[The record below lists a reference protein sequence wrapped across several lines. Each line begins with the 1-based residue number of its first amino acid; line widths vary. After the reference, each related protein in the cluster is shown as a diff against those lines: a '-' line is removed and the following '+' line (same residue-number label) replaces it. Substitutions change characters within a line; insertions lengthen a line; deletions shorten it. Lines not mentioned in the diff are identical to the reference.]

1 MILFLTTLDIGEFV
15 TQEDF
20 IKLVLEWNAGSRY
33 EENIVKGIEW
43 CGERTVRYGDSK
55 LWLEFVE
62 YAEREILAVRHE
74 KITADGV
81 VWDSDFVMN
90 FGTHRLTIQLDR
102 TYSEEALVMG
112 AYFSTPH
119 FITLLIEKGFLA
131 KDRDLPVL
139 RTPIAVT
146 DVDLEMCKRAF
157 TEDNGYRLPVVFV
170 SRTAEDKFPLS
181 ITWLASRLK
190 GAAHVLVEESAESC
204 AEIRKF
210 FKMGNEPFGA
220 VRIYYPLGT
229 VRHKKF
235 RFRSATGNEDVRL
248 EKVIRHVIQYG
259 IAQRVERFCT
269 WNGVNGAVLNNQ
281 LDHQIA
287 VRKER
292 VAELMKANEALQ
304 YENQGLRAKYA
315 SSDAVPLL
323 YFGDEEEFYEGEI
336 RDMVLGVLDEALA
349 ATEKATR
356 KGNILEDVLEN
367 NVYQH
372 LSDERKQKFLDVKT
386 VSEAFTHHETRIV
399 DKAGCFDFGGRKYEA
414 TAALSGM
421 EVEIAYDPLNTE
433 TVMVRYGKMDEI
445 KAHPVRIGAF
455 ADKKPE
461 RPVGMTDALPET
473 SRFLDALE
481 KKYREDHRI
490 AARALSFGEYGKTG
504 DR

>member
-287 VRKER
+287 VRKNAETEKLRAEAEKDEVYETFSEDLQALQER
-292 VAELMKANEALQ
+292 VTELMKANEALQ

-372 LSDERKQKFLDVKT
+372 LSDERKQKVKALFKGYKSLT
-386 VSEAFTHHETRIV
+386 GAMRQELMALGFEITEAGKHYKLTY
-399 DKAGCFDFGGRKYEA
+399 GGDARYMVTIAK
-414 TAALSGM
+414 TPSDNRSGINNAALISK
-421 EVEIAYDPLNTE
+421 
-433 TVMVRYGKMDEI
+433 KM
-445 KAHPVRIGAF
+445 
-455 ADKKPE
+455 
-461 RPVGMTDALPET
+461 L
-473 SRFLDALE
+473 
-481 KKYREDHRI
+481 
-490 AARALSFGEYGKTG
+490 
-504 DR
+504 

>member
-146 DVDLEMCKRAF
+146 DADLDMCKRAF

-287 VRKER
+287 VRKNAETEKLRAEAEKDEVYETFSEDLQALQER
-292 VAELMKANEALQ
+292 VTELMKANEALQ

-336 RDMVLGVLDEALA
+336 RDMVLGALDEALA

-356 KGNILEDVLEN
+356 KGDILEDVLEN

-372 LSDERKQKFLDVKT
+372 LSDERKQKVKALFKGYKSLT
-386 VSEAFTHHETRIV
+386 GAMRQELMALGFEITEAGKHYKLTY
-399 DKAGCFDFGGRKYEA
+399 GGDARYMVTMAK
-414 TAALSGM
+414 TPSDNRSGINNAALISK
-421 EVEIAYDPLNTE
+421 
-433 TVMVRYGKMDEI
+433 KM
-445 KAHPVRIGAF
+445 
-455 ADKKPE
+455 
-461 RPVGMTDALPET
+461 L
-473 SRFLDALE
+473 
-481 KKYREDHRI
+481 
-490 AARALSFGEYGKTG
+490 
-504 DR
+504 

>member
-146 DVDLEMCKRAF
+146 DADLEMCKRAF

-204 AEIRKF
+204 AEIRKL

-235 RFRSATGNEDVRL
+235 RFRSATGNEDIRL

-259 IAQRVERFCT
+259 IAQRVDRFCT

-287 VRKER
+287 VRKNAETEKLRAEAEKDEVYETFSEDLQALQER

-315 SSDAVPLL
+315 SSDAVPML

-336 RDMVLGVLDEALA
+336 RDMVLGALDEALA

-356 KGNILEDVLEN
+356 KGDILEDVLEN

-372 LSDERKQKFLDVKT
+372 LSDERKQKVKALFKGYKSLT
-386 VSEAFTHHETRIV
+386 GAMRQELMALGFEITEAGKHYKLTY
-399 DKAGCFDFGGRKYEA
+399 GGDARYMVTMAK
-414 TAALSGM
+414 TPSDNRSGINNAALISK
-421 EVEIAYDPLNTE
+421 
-433 TVMVRYGKMDEI
+433 KM
-445 KAHPVRIGAF
+445 
-455 ADKKPE
+455 
-461 RPVGMTDALPET
+461 L
-473 SRFLDALE
+473 
-481 KKYREDHRI
+481 
-490 AARALSFGEYGKTG
+490 
-504 DR
+504 

>member
-146 DVDLEMCKRAF
+146 DADLDMCKRAF

-204 AEIRKF
+204 AEIRKL

-287 VRKER
+287 VRKNAETEKLRAEAEKDEVYETFSEDLQALQER
-292 VAELMKANEALQ
+292 VTELMKANEALQ

-336 RDMVLGVLDEALA
+336 RDMVLGALDEALA

-356 KGNILEDVLEN
+356 KGDILEDVLEN

-372 LSDERKQKFLDVKT
+372 LSDERKQKVKALFKGYKSLT
-386 VSEAFTHHETRIV
+386 GAMRQELMALGFEITEAGKHYKLTY
-399 DKAGCFDFGGRKYEA
+399 GGDARYMVTIAK
-414 TAALSGM
+414 TPSDNRSGINNAALISK
-421 EVEIAYDPLNTE
+421 
-433 TVMVRYGKMDEI
+433 KM
-445 KAHPVRIGAF
+445 
-455 ADKKPE
+455 
-461 RPVGMTDALPET
+461 L
-473 SRFLDALE
+473 
-481 KKYREDHRI
+481 
-490 AARALSFGEYGKTG
+490 
-504 DR
+504 

>member
-146 DVDLEMCKRAF
+146 DADLDMCKRAF

-204 AEIRKF
+204 AEIRKL

-235 RFRSATGNEDVRL
+235 RFRSATGNEYVRL

-287 VRKER
+287 VRKNAETEKLRAEAEKDEVYETFSEDLQALQER
-292 VAELMKANEALQ
+292 VTELMKANEALQ

-336 RDMVLGVLDEALA
+336 RDMVLGALDEALA

-356 KGNILEDVLEN
+356 KGDILEDVLEN

-372 LSDERKQKFLDVKT
+372 LSDERKQKVKALFKGYKSLT
-386 VSEAFTHHETRIV
+386 GAMRQELMALGFEITEAGKHYKLTY
-399 DKAGCFDFGGRKYEA
+399 GGDARYMVTMAK
-414 TAALSGM
+414 TPSDNRSGINNAALISK
-421 EVEIAYDPLNTE
+421 
-433 TVMVRYGKMDEI
+433 KM
-445 KAHPVRIGAF
+445 
-455 ADKKPE
+455 
-461 RPVGMTDALPET
+461 L
-473 SRFLDALE
+473 
-481 KKYREDHRI
+481 
-490 AARALSFGEYGKTG
+490 
-504 DR
+504 

>member
-210 FKMGNEPFGA
+210 LKMGNEPFGA

-287 VRKER
+287 VRKNAETEKLRAEAEKDEVYETFSEDLQALQER
-292 VAELMKANEALQ
+292 VTELMKANEALQ

-372 LSDERKQKFLDVKT
+372 LSDERKQKVKALFKGYKSLT
-386 VSEAFTHHETRIV
+386 GAMRQELMALGFEITEAGKHYKLTY
-399 DKAGCFDFGGRKYEA
+399 GGDARYMVTIAK
-414 TAALSGM
+414 TPSDNRSGINNAALISK
-421 EVEIAYDPLNTE
+421 
-433 TVMVRYGKMDEI
+433 KM
-445 KAHPVRIGAF
+445 
-455 ADKKPE
+455 
-461 RPVGMTDALPET
+461 L
-473 SRFLDALE
+473 
-481 KKYREDHRI
+481 
-490 AARALSFGEYGKTG
+490 
-504 DR
+504 

>member
-204 AEIRKF
+204 AEIRKL

-287 VRKER
+287 VRKNAETEKLRAEAEKDEVYETFSEDLQALQER
-292 VAELMKANEALQ
+292 VTELMKANEALQ

-372 LSDERKQKFLDVKT
+372 LSDERKQKVKALFKGYKSLT
-386 VSEAFTHHETRIV
+386 GAMRQELMALGFEITEAGKHYKLTY
-399 DKAGCFDFGGRKYEA
+399 GGDARYMVTMAK
-414 TAALSGM
+414 TPSDNRSGINNAALISK
-421 EVEIAYDPLNTE
+421 
-433 TVMVRYGKMDEI
+433 KM
-445 KAHPVRIGAF
+445 
-455 ADKKPE
+455 
-461 RPVGMTDALPET
+461 L
-473 SRFLDALE
+473 
-481 KKYREDHRI
+481 
-490 AARALSFGEYGKTG
+490 
-504 DR
+504 

>member
-146 DVDLEMCKRAF
+146 DADLDMCKRAF

-204 AEIRKF
+204 AEIRKL

-259 IAQRVERFCT
+259 IAQRVDRFCT

-287 VRKER
+287 VRKNAETEKLRAEAEKDEVYETFSEDLQALQER

-315 SSDAVPLL
+315 SSDAVPML

-336 RDMVLGVLDEALA
+336 RDMVLGALDEALA

-356 KGNILEDVLEN
+356 KGDILEDVLEN

-372 LSDERKQKFLDVKT
+372 LSDERKQKVKALFKGYKSLT
-386 VSEAFTHHETRIV
+386 GVMRQELMALGFEITEAGKHYKLTY
-399 DKAGCFDFGGRKYEA
+399 GGDARYMVTMAK
-414 TAALSGM
+414 TPSDNRSGINNAALISK
-421 EVEIAYDPLNTE
+421 
-433 TVMVRYGKMDEI
+433 KM
-445 KAHPVRIGAF
+445 
-455 ADKKPE
+455 
-461 RPVGMTDALPET
+461 L
-473 SRFLDALE
+473 
-481 KKYREDHRI
+481 
-490 AARALSFGEYGKTG
+490 
-504 DR
+504 

>member
-287 VRKER
+287 VRKNAETEKLRAEAEKDEVYETFSEDLQALQER
-292 VAELMKANEALQ
+292 VTELMKANEALQ

-315 SSDAVPLL
+315 SSDAVPML

-336 RDMVLGVLDEALA
+336 RDMVLGALDEALA

-372 LSDERKQKFLDVKT
+372 LSDERKQKVKALFKGYKSLT
-386 VSEAFTHHETRIV
+386 GAMRQELMALGFEITEAGKHYKLTY
-399 DKAGCFDFGGRKYEA
+399 GGDARYMVTMAK
-414 TAALSGM
+414 TPSDNRSGINNAALISK
-421 EVEIAYDPLNTE
+421 
-433 TVMVRYGKMDEI
+433 KM
-445 KAHPVRIGAF
+445 
-455 ADKKPE
+455 
-461 RPVGMTDALPET
+461 L
-473 SRFLDALE
+473 
-481 KKYREDHRI
+481 
-490 AARALSFGEYGKTG
+490 
-504 DR
+504 

>member
-287 VRKER
+287 VRKNAETEKLRAEAEKDEVYETFSEDLQALQER
-292 VAELMKANEALQ
+292 VTELMKANEALQ

-336 RDMVLGVLDEALA
+336 RDMVLGALDEALA

-356 KGNILEDVLEN
+356 KGDILEDVLEN

-372 LSDERKQKFLDVKT
+372 LSDERKQKVKALFKGYKSLT
-386 VSEAFTHHETRIV
+386 GAMRQELMALGFEITEAGKHYKLTY
-399 DKAGCFDFGGRKYEA
+399 GGDARYMVTIAK
-414 TAALSGM
+414 TPSDNRSGINNAALISK
-421 EVEIAYDPLNTE
+421 
-433 TVMVRYGKMDEI
+433 KM
-445 KAHPVRIGAF
+445 
-455 ADKKPE
+455 
-461 RPVGMTDALPET
+461 L
-473 SRFLDALE
+473 
-481 KKYREDHRI
+481 
-490 AARALSFGEYGKTG
+490 
-504 DR
+504 

>member
-146 DVDLEMCKRAF
+146 DADLEMCKRAF

-204 AEIRKF
+204 AEIRKL

-235 RFRSATGNEDVRL
+235 RFRSATGNEEVRL

-259 IAQRVERFCT
+259 IPQRVERFCT

-287 VRKER
+287 VRKNAETEKLRAEAEKDEVYETFSEDLQALQER

-336 RDMVLGVLDEALA
+336 RDMVLGALDEALA

-356 KGNILEDVLEN
+356 KGDILEDVLEN

-372 LSDERKQKFLDVKT
+372 LSDERKQKVKALFKGYKSLT
-386 VSEAFTHHETRIV
+386 GAMRQELMALGFEITEAGKHYKLTY
-399 DKAGCFDFGGRKYEA
+399 GGDARYMVTMAK
-414 TAALSGM
+414 TPSDNRSGINNAALISK
-421 EVEIAYDPLNTE
+421 
-433 TVMVRYGKMDEI
+433 KM
-445 KAHPVRIGAF
+445 
-455 ADKKPE
+455 
-461 RPVGMTDALPET
+461 L
-473 SRFLDALE
+473 
-481 KKYREDHRI
+481 
-490 AARALSFGEYGKTG
+490 
-504 DR
+504 

>member
-146 DVDLEMCKRAF
+146 DADLDMCKRAF

-204 AEIRKF
+204 AEIRKL

-259 IAQRVERFCT
+259 IAQRVERFST
-269 WNGVNGAVLNNQ
+269 WNGLNGAVLNNQ

-287 VRKER
+287 VRKNAETEKLRAEAEKDEVYETFSEDLQALQER

-315 SSDAVPLL
+315 SSDAVPML

-336 RDMVLGVLDEALA
+336 RDMVLGALDEALA

-356 KGNILEDVLEN
+356 KGDILEDVLEN

-372 LSDERKQKFLDVKT
+372 LSDERKQKVKALFKGYKSLT
-386 VSEAFTHHETRIV
+386 GAMRQELMALGFEITEAGKHYKLTY
-399 DKAGCFDFGGRKYEA
+399 GGDARYMVTMAK
-414 TAALSGM
+414 TPSDNRSGINNAALISK
-421 EVEIAYDPLNTE
+421 
-433 TVMVRYGKMDEI
+433 KM
-445 KAHPVRIGAF
+445 
-455 ADKKPE
+455 
-461 RPVGMTDALPET
+461 L
-473 SRFLDALE
+473 
-481 KKYREDHRI
+481 
-490 AARALSFGEYGKTG
+490 
-504 DR
+504 

>member
-259 IAQRVERFCT
+259 IAQRVDRFCT

-287 VRKER
+287 VRKNAETEKLRAEAEKDEVYETFSEDLQALQER
-292 VAELMKANEALQ
+292 VTELMKANEALQ

-372 LSDERKQKFLDVKT
+372 LSDERKQKVKALFKGYKSLT
-386 VSEAFTHHETRIV
+386 GAMRQELMALGFEITEAGKHYKLTY
-399 DKAGCFDFGGRKYEA
+399 GGDARYMVTIAK
-414 TAALSGM
+414 TPSDNRSGINNAALISK
-421 EVEIAYDPLNTE
+421 
-433 TVMVRYGKMDEI
+433 KM
-445 KAHPVRIGAF
+445 
-455 ADKKPE
+455 
-461 RPVGMTDALPET
+461 L
-473 SRFLDALE
+473 
-481 KKYREDHRI
+481 
-490 AARALSFGEYGKTG
+490 
-504 DR
+504 

>member
-204 AEIRKF
+204 AEIRKL

-287 VRKER
+287 VRKNAETEKLRAEAEKDEVYETFSEDLQALQER
-292 VAELMKANEALQ
+292 VTELMKANEALQ

-372 LSDERKQKFLDVKT
+372 LSDERKQKVKALFKGYKSLT
-386 VSEAFTHHETRIV
+386 GAMRQELMALGFEITEAGKHYKLTY
-399 DKAGCFDFGGRKYEA
+399 GGDARYMVTIAK
-414 TAALSGM
+414 TPSDNRSGINNAALISK
-421 EVEIAYDPLNTE
+421 
-433 TVMVRYGKMDEI
+433 KM
-445 KAHPVRIGAF
+445 
-455 ADKKPE
+455 
-461 RPVGMTDALPET
+461 L
-473 SRFLDALE
+473 
-481 KKYREDHRI
+481 
-490 AARALSFGEYGKTG
+490 
-504 DR
+504 

>member
-146 DVDLEMCKRAF
+146 DADLDMCKRAF

-204 AEIRKF
+204 AEIRKL

-287 VRKER
+287 VRKNAETEKLRAEAEKDEVYETFSEDLQALQER
-292 VAELMKANEALQ
+292 VTELMKANEALQ

-372 LSDERKQKFLDVKT
+372 LSDERKQKVKALFKGYKSLT
-386 VSEAFTHHETRIV
+386 GAMRQELMALGFEITEAGKHYKLTY
-399 DKAGCFDFGGRKYEA
+399 GGDARYMVTMAK
-414 TAALSGM
+414 TPSDNRSGINNAALISK
-421 EVEIAYDPLNTE
+421 
-433 TVMVRYGKMDEI
+433 KM
-445 KAHPVRIGAF
+445 
-455 ADKKPE
+455 
-461 RPVGMTDALPET
+461 L
-473 SRFLDALE
+473 
-481 KKYREDHRI
+481 
-490 AARALSFGEYGKTG
+490 
-504 DR
+504 

>member
-146 DVDLEMCKRAF
+146 DADREMCKRAF

-204 AEIRKF
+204 AEIRKL

-259 IAQRVERFCT
+259 IAQRVDRFCT

-287 VRKER
+287 VRKNAETEKLRAEAEKDEVYETFSEDLQALQER

-315 SSDAVPLL
+315 SSDAVPML

-336 RDMVLGVLDEALA
+336 RDMVLGALDEALA

-356 KGNILEDVLEN
+356 KGDILEDVLEN

-372 LSDERKQKFLDVKT
+372 LSDERKQKVKALFKGYKSLT
-386 VSEAFTHHETRIV
+386 GAMRQELMALGFEITEAGKHYKLTY
-399 DKAGCFDFGGRKYEA
+399 GGDARYMVTMAK
-414 TAALSGM
+414 TPSDNRSGINNAALISK
-421 EVEIAYDPLNTE
+421 
-433 TVMVRYGKMDEI
+433 KM
-445 KAHPVRIGAF
+445 
-455 ADKKPE
+455 
-461 RPVGMTDALPET
+461 L
-473 SRFLDALE
+473 
-481 KKYREDHRI
+481 
-490 AARALSFGEYGKTG
+490 
-504 DR
+504 

>member
-259 IAQRVERFCT
+259 IAQRVDRFCT

-287 VRKER
+287 VRKNAETEKLRAEAEKDEVYETFSEDLQALQER

-315 SSDAVPLL
+315 SSDAVPML

-336 RDMVLGVLDEALA
+336 RDMVLGALDEALA

-356 KGNILEDVLEN
+356 KGDILEDVLEN

-372 LSDERKQKFLDVKT
+372 LSDERKQKVKALFKGYKSLT
-386 VSEAFTHHETRIV
+386 GAMRQELMALGFEITEAGKHYKLTY
-399 DKAGCFDFGGRKYEA
+399 GGDARYMVTIAK
-414 TAALSGM
+414 TPSDNRSGINNAALISK
-421 EVEIAYDPLNTE
+421 
-433 TVMVRYGKMDEI
+433 KM
-445 KAHPVRIGAF
+445 
-455 ADKKPE
+455 
-461 RPVGMTDALPET
+461 L
-473 SRFLDALE
+473 
-481 KKYREDHRI
+481 
-490 AARALSFGEYGKTG
+490 
-504 DR
+504 

>member
-204 AEIRKF
+204 AEIRKL

-287 VRKER
+287 VRKNAETEKLRAEAEKDEVYETFSEDLQALQER
-292 VAELMKANEALQ
+292 VTELMKANEALQ

-315 SSDAVPLL
+315 SSDAVPML

-336 RDMVLGVLDEALA
+336 RDMVLGALDEALA

-356 KGNILEDVLEN
+356 KGDILEDVLEN

-372 LSDERKQKFLDVKT
+372 LSDERKQKVKALFKGYKSLT
-386 VSEAFTHHETRIV
+386 GAMRQELMALGFEITEAGKHYKLTY
-399 DKAGCFDFGGRKYEA
+399 GGDARYMVTMAK
-414 TAALSGM
+414 TPSDNRSGINNAALISK
-421 EVEIAYDPLNTE
+421 
-433 TVMVRYGKMDEI
+433 KM
-445 KAHPVRIGAF
+445 
-455 ADKKPE
+455 
-461 RPVGMTDALPET
+461 L
-473 SRFLDALE
+473 
-481 KKYREDHRI
+481 
-490 AARALSFGEYGKTG
+490 
-504 DR
+504 

>member
-146 DVDLEMCKRAF
+146 DADLEMCKRAF

-204 AEIRKF
+204 AEIRKL

-287 VRKER
+287 VRKNAETEKLRAEAEKDEVYETFSEDLQALQER

-315 SSDAVPLL
+315 SSDAVPML

-336 RDMVLGVLDEALA
+336 RDMVLGVLDEALV

-372 LSDERKQKFLDVKT
+372 LSDERKQKVKALFKGYKSLT
-386 VSEAFTHHETRIV
+386 GAMRQELMALGFEITEAGKHYKLTY
-399 DKAGCFDFGGRKYEA
+399 GGDARYMVTMAK
-414 TAALSGM
+414 TPSDNRSGINNAALISK
-421 EVEIAYDPLNTE
+421 
-433 TVMVRYGKMDEI
+433 KM
-445 KAHPVRIGAF
+445 
-455 ADKKPE
+455 
-461 RPVGMTDALPET
+461 L
-473 SRFLDALE
+473 
-481 KKYREDHRI
+481 
-490 AARALSFGEYGKTG
+490 
-504 DR
+504 

>member
-146 DVDLEMCKRAF
+146 DADLDMCKRAF

-204 AEIRKF
+204 AEIRKL

-259 IAQRVERFCT
+259 IAQRVDRFCT

-287 VRKER
+287 VRKNAETEKLRAEAEKDEVYETFSEDLQALQER

-304 YENQGLRAKYA
+304 YENQGLRAQYA
-315 SSDAVPLL
+315 SSDAVPML

-336 RDMVLGVLDEALA
+336 RDMVLGALDEALA

-356 KGNILEDVLEN
+356 KGDILEDVLEN

-372 LSDERKQKFLDVKT
+372 LSDERKQKVKALFKGYKSLT
-386 VSEAFTHHETRIV
+386 GAMRQELMALGFEITEAGKHYKLTY
-399 DKAGCFDFGGRKYEA
+399 GGDARYMVTMAK
-414 TAALSGM
+414 TPSDNRSGINNAALISK
-421 EVEIAYDPLNTE
+421 
-433 TVMVRYGKMDEI
+433 KM
-445 KAHPVRIGAF
+445 
-455 ADKKPE
+455 
-461 RPVGMTDALPET
+461 L
-473 SRFLDALE
+473 
-481 KKYREDHRI
+481 
-490 AARALSFGEYGKTG
+490 
-504 DR
+504 

>member
-287 VRKER
+287 VRKNAETEKLRAEAEKDEVYETFSEDLQALQER
-292 VAELMKANEALQ
+292 VTELMKANEALQ

-356 KGNILEDVLEN
+356 KGDILEDVLEN

-372 LSDERKQKFLDVKT
+372 LSDERKQKVKALFKGYKSLT
-386 VSEAFTHHETRIV
+386 GAMRQELMALGFEITEAGKHYKLTY
-399 DKAGCFDFGGRKYEA
+399 GGDARYMVTIAK
-414 TAALSGM
+414 TPSDNRSGINNAALIS
-421 EVEIAYDPLNTE
+421 
-433 TVMVRYGKMDEI
+433 
-445 KAHPVRIGAF
+445 
-455 ADKKPE
+455 KK
-461 RPVGMTDALPET
+461 RL
-473 SRFLDALE
+473 
-481 KKYREDHRI
+481 
-490 AARALSFGEYGKTG
+490 
-504 DR
+504 

>member
-146 DVDLEMCKRAF
+146 DADLDMCKRAF

-204 AEIRKF
+204 AEIRKL

-259 IAQRVERFCT
+259 IEQRVDRFCT

-287 VRKER
+287 VRKNAETEKLRAEAEKDEVYETFSEDLQALQER

-315 SSDAVPLL
+315 SSDAVPML

-336 RDMVLGVLDEALA
+336 RDMVLGALDEALA

-356 KGNILEDVLEN
+356 KGDILEDVLEN

-372 LSDERKQKFLDVKT
+372 LSDERKQKVKALFKGYKSLT
-386 VSEAFTHHETRIV
+386 GVMRQELMALGFEITEAGKHYKLTY
-399 DKAGCFDFGGRKYEA
+399 GGDARYMVTMAK
-414 TAALSGM
+414 TPSDNRSGINNAALISK
-421 EVEIAYDPLNTE
+421 
-433 TVMVRYGKMDEI
+433 KM
-445 KAHPVRIGAF
+445 
-455 ADKKPE
+455 
-461 RPVGMTDALPET
+461 L
-473 SRFLDALE
+473 
-481 KKYREDHRI
+481 
-490 AARALSFGEYGKTG
+490 
-504 DR
+504 

>member
-146 DVDLEMCKRAF
+146 DADLDMCKRAF

-259 IAQRVERFCT
+259 IAQRVDRFCT

-287 VRKER
+287 VRKNAETEKLRAEAEKDEVYETFSEDLQALQER

-315 SSDAVPLL
+315 SSDAVPML

-336 RDMVLGVLDEALA
+336 RDMVLGALDEALA

-356 KGNILEDVLEN
+356 KGDILEDVLEN

-372 LSDERKQKFLDVKT
+372 LSDERKQKVKALFKGYKSLT
-386 VSEAFTHHETRIV
+386 GAMRQELMALGFEITEAGKHYKLTY
-399 DKAGCFDFGGRKYEA
+399 GGDARYMVTMAK
-414 TAALSGM
+414 TPSDNRSGINNAALISK
-421 EVEIAYDPLNTE
+421 
-433 TVMVRYGKMDEI
+433 KM
-445 KAHPVRIGAF
+445 
-455 ADKKPE
+455 
-461 RPVGMTDALPET
+461 L
-473 SRFLDALE
+473 
-481 KKYREDHRI
+481 
-490 AARALSFGEYGKTG
+490 
-504 DR
+504 

>member
-287 VRKER
+287 VRKNAETEKLRAEAEKDEVYETFSEDLQALQER

-372 LSDERKQKFLDVKT
+372 LSDERKQKVKALFKGYKSLT
-386 VSEAFTHHETRIV
+386 GAMRQELMALGFEITEAGKHYKLTY
-399 DKAGCFDFGGRKYEA
+399 GGDARYMVTIAK
-414 TAALSGM
+414 TPSDNRSGINNAALISK
-421 EVEIAYDPLNTE
+421 
-433 TVMVRYGKMDEI
+433 KM
-445 KAHPVRIGAF
+445 
-455 ADKKPE
+455 
-461 RPVGMTDALPET
+461 L
-473 SRFLDALE
+473 
-481 KKYREDHRI
+481 
-490 AARALSFGEYGKTG
+490 
-504 DR
+504 

>member
-235 RFRSATGNEDVRL
+235 RFRSATGNEYVRL

-259 IAQRVERFCT
+259 IAQRVDRFCT

-287 VRKER
+287 VRKNAETEKLRAEAEKDEVYETFSEDLQALQER
-292 VAELMKANEALQ
+292 VTDLMKANEALQ

-315 SSDAVPLL
+315 SSDAVPML

-336 RDMVLGVLDEALA
+336 RDMVLGALDEALA

-356 KGNILEDVLEN
+356 KGDILEDVLEN

-372 LSDERKQKFLDVKT
+372 LSDERKQKVKALFKGYKSLT
-386 VSEAFTHHETRIV
+386 GAMRQELMALGFEITEAGKHYKLTY
-399 DKAGCFDFGGRKYEA
+399 GGDARYMVTIAK
-414 TAALSGM
+414 TPSDNRSGINNAALISK
-421 EVEIAYDPLNTE
+421 
-433 TVMVRYGKMDEI
+433 KM
-445 KAHPVRIGAF
+445 
-455 ADKKPE
+455 
-461 RPVGMTDALPET
+461 L
-473 SRFLDALE
+473 
-481 KKYREDHRI
+481 
-490 AARALSFGEYGKTG
+490 
-504 DR
+504 

>member
-229 VRHKKF
+229 VWHKKF

-287 VRKER
+287 VRKNAETEKLRAEAEKDEVYETFSEDLQALQER
-292 VAELMKANEALQ
+292 VTELMKANEALQ

-336 RDMVLGVLDEALA
+336 RDMVLGVLDEALV

-372 LSDERKQKFLDVKT
+372 LSDERKQKVKALFKGYKSLT
-386 VSEAFTHHETRIV
+386 GAMRQELMALGFEITEAGKHYKLTY
-399 DKAGCFDFGGRKYEA
+399 GGDARYMVTIAK
-414 TAALSGM
+414 TPSDIRSGINNAALISK
-421 EVEIAYDPLNTE
+421 
-433 TVMVRYGKMDEI
+433 KM
-445 KAHPVRIGAF
+445 
-455 ADKKPE
+455 
-461 RPVGMTDALPET
+461 L
-473 SRFLDALE
+473 
-481 KKYREDHRI
+481 
-490 AARALSFGEYGKTG
+490 
-504 DR
+504 

>member
-259 IAQRVERFCT
+259 IAQRVDRFCT

-287 VRKER
+287 VRKNAETEKLRAEAEKDEVYETFSEDLQALQER

-315 SSDAVPLL
+315 SSDAVPML

-336 RDMVLGVLDEALA
+336 RDMVLGALDEALA

-356 KGNILEDVLEN
+356 KGDILEDVLEN

-372 LSDERKQKFLDVKT
+372 LSDERKQKVKALFKGYKSLT
-386 VSEAFTHHETRIV
+386 GAMRQELMALGFEITEAGKHYKLTY
-399 DKAGCFDFGGRKYEA
+399 GGDARYLVTMAK
-414 TAALSGM
+414 TPSDNRSGINNAALISK
-421 EVEIAYDPLNTE
+421 
-433 TVMVRYGKMDEI
+433 KM
-445 KAHPVRIGAF
+445 
-455 ADKKPE
+455 
-461 RPVGMTDALPET
+461 L
-473 SRFLDALE
+473 
-481 KKYREDHRI
+481 
-490 AARALSFGEYGKTG
+490 
-504 DR
+504 

>member
-287 VRKER
+287 VRKNAETEKLRAEAEKDEVYETFSEDLQALQER

-372 LSDERKQKFLDVKT
+372 LSDERKQKVKALFKGYKSLT
-386 VSEAFTHHETRIV
+386 GAMRQELMALGFEITEAGKHYKLTY
-399 DKAGCFDFGGRKYEA
+399 GGDARYMVTMAK
-414 TAALSGM
+414 TPSDNRSGINNAALISK
-421 EVEIAYDPLNTE
+421 
-433 TVMVRYGKMDEI
+433 KM
-445 KAHPVRIGAF
+445 
-455 ADKKPE
+455 
-461 RPVGMTDALPET
+461 L
-473 SRFLDALE
+473 
-481 KKYREDHRI
+481 
-490 AARALSFGEYGKTG
+490 
-504 DR
+504 

>member
-146 DVDLEMCKRAF
+146 DADLDMCKRAF

-204 AEIRKF
+204 AEIRKL

-259 IAQRVERFCT
+259 IAQRVDRFCT

-287 VRKER
+287 VRKNAETEKLRAEAEKDEVYETFSEDLQALQER

-315 SSDAVPLL
+315 SSDAVPML

-336 RDMVLGVLDEALA
+336 RDMVLGALDEALA

-356 KGNILEDVLEN
+356 KGDILEDVLEN

-372 LSDERKQKFLDVKT
+372 LSDERKQKVKALFKGYKSLT
-386 VSEAFTHHETRIV
+386 GAMRQELMALGFEITEAGKHYKLTY
-399 DKAGCFDFGGRKYEA
+399 GGDARYMVTMAK
-414 TAALSGM
+414 TPSDNRSGINNAALISK
-421 EVEIAYDPLNTE
+421 
-433 TVMVRYGKMDEI
+433 KM
-445 KAHPVRIGAF
+445 
-455 ADKKPE
+455 
-461 RPVGMTDALPET
+461 L
-473 SRFLDALE
+473 
-481 KKYREDHRI
+481 
-490 AARALSFGEYGKTG
+490 
-504 DR
+504 

>member
-204 AEIRKF
+204 AEIRKL

-259 IAQRVERFCT
+259 IAQRVDRFCT

-287 VRKER
+287 VRKNAETEKLRAEAEKDEVYETFSEDLQALQER

-315 SSDAVPLL
+315 SSDAVPML

-336 RDMVLGVLDEALA
+336 RDMVLGALDEALA

-356 KGNILEDVLEN
+356 KGDILEDVLEN

-372 LSDERKQKFLDVKT
+372 LSDERKQKVKALFKGYKSLT
-386 VSEAFTHHETRIV
+386 GAMRQELMALGFEITEAGKHYKLTY
-399 DKAGCFDFGGRKYEA
+399 GGDARYMVTMAK
-414 TAALSGM
+414 TPSDNRSGINNAALISK
-421 EVEIAYDPLNTE
+421 
-433 TVMVRYGKMDEI
+433 KM
-445 KAHPVRIGAF
+445 
-455 ADKKPE
+455 
-461 RPVGMTDALPET
+461 L
-473 SRFLDALE
+473 
-481 KKYREDHRI
+481 
-490 AARALSFGEYGKTG
+490 
-504 DR
+504 

>member
-259 IAQRVERFCT
+259 IAQRVDRFCT
-269 WNGVNGAVLNNQ
+269 WNGVNGAVLKNQ

-287 VRKER
+287 VRKNAETEKLRAEAEKDEVYETFSEDLQALQER

-315 SSDAVPLL
+315 SSDAVPML

-336 RDMVLGVLDEALA
+336 RDMVLGALDEALA

-356 KGNILEDVLEN
+356 KGDILEDVLEN

-372 LSDERKQKFLDVKT
+372 LSDERKQKVKALFKGYKSLT
-386 VSEAFTHHETRIV
+386 GAMRQELMALGFEITEAGKHYKLTY
-399 DKAGCFDFGGRKYEA
+399 GGDARYMVTIAK
-414 TAALSGM
+414 TPSDNRSGINNAALISK
-421 EVEIAYDPLNTE
+421 
-433 TVMVRYGKMDEI
+433 KM
-445 KAHPVRIGAF
+445 
-455 ADKKPE
+455 
-461 RPVGMTDALPET
+461 L
-473 SRFLDALE
+473 
-481 KKYREDHRI
+481 
-490 AARALSFGEYGKTG
+490 
-504 DR
+504 

>member
-181 ITWLASRLK
+181 ITWLASSLK

-259 IAQRVERFCT
+259 IAQRVDRFCT

-287 VRKER
+287 VRKNAETEKLRAEAEKDEVYETFSEDLQALQER

-336 RDMVLGVLDEALA
+336 RDMVLGALDEALA

-356 KGNILEDVLEN
+356 KGDILEDVLEN

-372 LSDERKQKFLDVKT
+372 LSDERKQKVKALFKGYKSLT
-386 VSEAFTHHETRIV
+386 GAMRQELMALGFEITEAGKHYKLTY
-399 DKAGCFDFGGRKYEA
+399 GGDARYMVTIAK
-414 TAALSGM
+414 TPSDNRSGINNAALISK
-421 EVEIAYDPLNTE
+421 
-433 TVMVRYGKMDEI
+433 KM
-445 KAHPVRIGAF
+445 
-455 ADKKPE
+455 
-461 RPVGMTDALPET
+461 L
-473 SRFLDALE
+473 
-481 KKYREDHRI
+481 
-490 AARALSFGEYGKTG
+490 
-504 DR
+504 

>member
-146 DVDLEMCKRAF
+146 DADLEMCKRAF

-204 AEIRKF
+204 AEIRKL

-259 IAQRVERFCT
+259 IAQRVDRFCT

-287 VRKER
+287 VRKNAETEKLRAEAEKDEVYETFSEDLQALQER

-336 RDMVLGVLDEALA
+336 RDMVLGALDEALA

-356 KGNILEDVLEN
+356 KGDILEDVLEN

-372 LSDERKQKFLDVKT
+372 LSDERKQKVKALFKGYKSLT
-386 VSEAFTHHETRIV
+386 GAMRQELMALGFEITEAGKHYKLTY
-399 DKAGCFDFGGRKYEA
+399 GGDARYMVTMAK
-414 TAALSGM
+414 TPSDNRSGINNAALISK
-421 EVEIAYDPLNTE
+421 
-433 TVMVRYGKMDEI
+433 KM
-445 KAHPVRIGAF
+445 
-455 ADKKPE
+455 
-461 RPVGMTDALPET
+461 L
-473 SRFLDALE
+473 
-481 KKYREDHRI
+481 
-490 AARALSFGEYGKTG
+490 
-504 DR
+504 

>member
-259 IAQRVERFCT
+259 IAQRVDRFCT

-287 VRKER
+287 VRKNAETEKLRAEAEKDEVYETFSEDLQALQER
-292 VAELMKANEALQ
+292 VTELMKANEALQ

-336 RDMVLGVLDEALA
+336 RDMVLGVLDEALV

-372 LSDERKQKFLDVKT
+372 LSDERKQKVKALFKGYKSLT
-386 VSEAFTHHETRIV
+386 GAMRQELMALGFEITEAGKHYKLTY
-399 DKAGCFDFGGRKYEA
+399 GGDARYMVTMAK
-414 TAALSGM
+414 TPSDNRSGINNAALISK
-421 EVEIAYDPLNTE
+421 
-433 TVMVRYGKMDEI
+433 KM
-445 KAHPVRIGAF
+445 
-455 ADKKPE
+455 
-461 RPVGMTDALPET
+461 L
-473 SRFLDALE
+473 
-481 KKYREDHRI
+481 
-490 AARALSFGEYGKTG
+490 
-504 DR
+504 